1 MKIGTFQRTT
11 QFKRWDSKIIAVHR
25 VGQVAEARAAAVELS
40 NGHRRNEGDAGAGRD
55 IEIQCVGEQA
65 AVLLAACQFQLR
77 LRFKEVKGVQ
87 FQAERIFFFSLKGVD
102 LSRDLCQFQRQHFGR
117 VKTSCGV
124 DTVNSKFV
132 LLI

>member
-1 MKIGTFQRTT
+1 MQIGAFQRTT

-77 LRFKEVKGVQ
+77 LRFKEVKGIQLQTESV
-87 FQAERIFFFSLKGVD
+87 FFLALKGVD
-102 LSRDLCQFQRQHFGR
+102 LALDLCKLQ
-117 VKTSCGV
+117 
-124 DTVNSKFV
+124 
-132 LLI
+132 